1 MTDPVPL
8 REGLFRETAAGPTLL
23 ASRCT
28 ACGHTSYPPAL
39 RCLDCGRE
47 ETQETIELGSDGA
60 LLCATVVHMGN
71 DRYPP
76 GYTVGYV
83 TMPHGVRV
91 FAQLAIAAGEDVPA
105 PGTPMTLEIVPMWR
119 KQEQDVL
126 AYRFVP
132 SLEKKFPHA

>member
-1 MTDPVPL
+1 MTNPVPL

-23 ASRCT
+23 ASCCT
-28 ACGHTSYPPAL
+28 ACGHTSYPPAP
-39 RCLDCGRE
+39 RCLDCGSE
-47 ETQETIELGSDGA
+47 AQEPVELGSEGE

-71 DRYPP
+71 NRYPP

-91 FAQLAIAAGEDVPA
+91 FAQLAISAGEDLPA

-119 KQEQDVL
+119 EQEQDVL

-132 SLEKKFPHA
+132 APGKESAHA